1 MDLLKAFGCLPH
13 NLIALKLKAYGLS
26 DNCVSRVHTY
36 LTNRKQ
42 RVKIGK
48 VHSSWTETIKGVS
61 QGSIL
66 GPLIFNIFINDI
78 FYFIE
83 KSRLNNYAD
92 DNTLSFNHPDMCV

>member
-1 MDLLKAFGCLPH
+1 VGAILMDLLKAFDCLPH

-36 LTNRKQ
+36 LTYYRKQ

-48 VHSSWTETIKGVS
+48 VHSLWTETIKGVS
-61 QGSIL
+61 QGFIL

-78 FYFIE
+78 FLF
-83 KSRLNNYAD
+83 
-92 DNTLSFNHPDMCV
+92 F